1 MRECNYFIILRSFE
15 LNFIPAFKELIK
27 PSNVKPSEN
36 KLEEAKIAEKANAV
50 LKQIAEQR
58 KIDVIVQEAAFV
70 SPKSDIT
77 DDVIKAL
84 NSQK

>member
-1 MRECNYFIILRSFE
+1 MPTAIE
-15 LNFIPAFKELIK
+15 LANQFQASLVGEA
-27 PSNVKPSEN
+27 SNPFVGLAP
-36 KLEEAKIAEKANAV
+36 LERAKIAEKANAV

-58 KIDVIVQEAAFV
+58 KIDVIVQEAAYV
-70 SPKSDIT
+70 SPKADVT